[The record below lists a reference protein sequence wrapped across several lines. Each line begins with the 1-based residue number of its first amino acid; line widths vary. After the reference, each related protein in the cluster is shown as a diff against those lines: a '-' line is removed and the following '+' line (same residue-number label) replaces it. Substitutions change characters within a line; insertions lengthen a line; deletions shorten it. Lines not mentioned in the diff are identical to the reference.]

1 VFKNSEVMQQALRKY
16 RLLLCLG
23 VDWSD
28 LTILQV
34 DLVWLLIK
42 AFVNLGLEHSA
53 LFDIDINRSNALLEK
68 CKSIYSQSDW
78 SDF

>member
-1 VFKNSEVMQQALRKY
+1 MQQALIKF

-34 DLVWLLIK
+34 DRVWLLIK
-42 AFVNLGLEHSA
+42 AFVNLGLEYSA

-68 CKSIYSQSDW
+68 SKSINSKSGW
-78 SDF
+78 GDF

>member
-1 VFKNSEVMQQALRKY
+1 MQQALIKF

-34 DLVWLLIK
+34 DRVWLLLK
-42 AFVNLGLEHSA
+42 AFVNFGLEHSA

-68 CKSIYSQSDW
+68 CKSIYSQCGW
-78 SDF
+78 GAFKKLF